1 MIRYQATQEKK
12 PAETPAAKTAKTAA
26 KAPSKAKAAA
36 AAPKKDLL
44 DIAPDS
50 TDDKD

>member
-1 MIRYQATQEKK
+1 MIRYKATPEKK

-26 KAPSKAKAAA
+26 KAPTKTKAA

-44 DIAPDS
+44 DIEPDT